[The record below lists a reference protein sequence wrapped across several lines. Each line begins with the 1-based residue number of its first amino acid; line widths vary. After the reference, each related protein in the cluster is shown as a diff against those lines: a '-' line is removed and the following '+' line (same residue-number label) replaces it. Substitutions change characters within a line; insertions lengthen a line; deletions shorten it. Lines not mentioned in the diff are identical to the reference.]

1 MDFKLT
7 EKSAEVFNYVKDNG
21 GRVSIDKLCEALGR
35 TPRSVNANV
44 TDLCGEKKGLCVRDK
59 VKGEGEDAKDITYV
73 VLTEAG
79 KAYTAPVEE

>member
-1 MDFKLT
+1 MENIKLT
-7 EKSAEVFNYVKDNG
+7 EKSLEVFNYIKDNG
-21 GRVSIDKLCEALGR
+21 GRVSVEDLANGLNR

-44 TDLCGEKKGLCVRDK
+44 TDLCSEKKGLAMREK

-79 KAYTAPVEE
+79 MTFVPSED

>member
-1 MDFKLT
+1 MKLT
-7 EKSAEVFNYVKDNG
+7 EKSMEVYNYIKENG
-21 GRVSIDKLCEALGR
+21 GRVSIEELAAGLNR

-44 TDLCGEKKGLCVRDK
+44 TDLKNKGLAMREK

-79 KAYTAPVEE
+79 KTFVPSED